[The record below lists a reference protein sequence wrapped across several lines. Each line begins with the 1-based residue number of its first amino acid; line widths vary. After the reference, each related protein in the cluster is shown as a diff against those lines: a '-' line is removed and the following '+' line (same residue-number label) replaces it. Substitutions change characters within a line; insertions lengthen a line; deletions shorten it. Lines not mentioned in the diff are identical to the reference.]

1 MMHESQ
7 IMVSSKSRPYNFMSW
22 LRHCES
28 VVWFVGIMLWAIPT
42 EAQQQTAIRLVDISD
57 KCGIDFVHT
66 DGGTGKRYVVE
77 SVVGGFATFDFDGDG
92 YVDIFFVN
100 GTNLESKQSSSR
112 NALYRNNGDFTFTD
126 VTEAAGV
133 GKVGYGMG
141 AVVADYD
148 QDGALDLYVSN
159 FGQNVLFHNNG
170 DGTFRE
176 VTQKVLPQMPD
187 KVGAGCAFIDIENDG
202 DLDLY
207 VGSYVQ
213 FSIDKHVNRFI
224 GKHQFHPGPVD
235 YQPSPDALFRNE
247 GNGKFTDV
255 SLASGVAKQASYSM
269 GVISF
274 DADDDGDG
282 DILVVNDQRPNT
294 LWINDGKGVFED
306 QAVVTGLA
314 FDRLGKANGNMGVDL
329 GDVNGDGLTDLF
341 TTTYQDEM
349 PVLYSNMGQGLFMD
363 QTNVARIDTRLHPHV
378 TWGCGL
384 VDFDNDGD
392 LDIYVACGHFMDNI
406 QFIDDRTSVKVRDFL
421 LENRG
426 GKFIDVSAQA
436 GSGMQIVESS
446 RGAAFE
452 DFDNDG
458 DIDVVVLNWNSR
470 PSILRNETVAT
481 APGLGVEL
489 VGVASNRT
497 AVGAKLRLAGGVDNG
512 DRLQTAQVVAGR
524 GYQSHYGS
532 RQYFSSIEGVS
543 PLLEVTWPT
552 GRIEKFSIQS
562 GSQTP
567 LMIIEGTGK
576 LEKRPMKAP

>member
-1 MMHESQ
+1 MA
-7 IMVSSKSRPYNFMSW
+7 SSNNRRSIFSNLLCQYKAVAWLTLVASW
-22 LRHCES
+22 
-28 VVWFVGIMLWAIPT
+28 VTPT
-42 EAQQQTAIRLVDISD
+42 PAQQQTAIRLVDVSG
-57 KCGIDFVHT
+57 KCGIDFIHT

-77 SVVGGFATFDFDGDG
+77 SVVGGFATFDFDGDD

-100 GTNLESKQSSSR
+100 GKNLESKQSSSR

-148 QDGALDLYVSN
+148 QDGAPDLYISN
-159 FGQNVLFHNNG
+159 FGQNVLYHNNS

-176 VTQKVLPQMPD
+176 VTHEILPQLPD
-187 KVGAGCAFIDIENDG
+187 KVGAGCAFVDIENDG

-235 YQPSPDALFRNE
+235 YKPSADDLFRNE
-247 GNGKFTDV
+247 GNGTFTDF
-255 SLASGVAKQASYSM
+255 SQTSGVGKLASYSM
-269 GVISF
+269 GVIGF
-274 DADDDGDG
+274 DAEDDGDC

-294 LWINDGKGVFED
+294 LWVNDGKGVFED
-306 QAVVTGLA
+306 QAVIAGLA
-314 FDRLGKANGNMGVDL
+314 FDRMGKANGNMGVEL
-329 GDVNGDGLTDLF
+329 GDVNGDGLADLF

-349 PVLYSNMGQGLFMD
+349 PVLYVNMGQGLFMD
-363 QTNVARIDTRLHPHV
+363 QTNVARVDTRLQPHV

-392 LDIYVACGHFMDNI
+392 LDLYVACGHFMDNI
-406 QFIDDRTSVKVRDFL
+406 QYIDDRTSVKVRNFL

-426 GKFIDVSAQA
+426 GKFIDVSTQA
-436 GSGMQIVESS
+436 GSGLQIIESS

-470 PSILRNETVAT
+470 PSILRNDSVLKSI
-481 APGLGVEL
+481 GLGVEL
-489 VGVASNRT
+489 VGVTSNRT
-497 AVGAKLRLAGGVDNG
+497 AVGAKLRLSCTGGNSSN
-512 DRLQTAQVVAGR
+512 RLQTSQVVAGR

-532 RQYFSSIEGVS
+532 RQHFSLVEGVS
-543 PLLEVTWPT
+543 PSIEVVWPSGKVET
-552 GRIEKFSIQS
+552 FPILSRVQS
-562 GSQTP
+562 T
-567 LMIIEGTGK
+567 LRVIEGYGNELKKTD
-576 LEKRPMKAP
+576 

>member
-1 MMHESQ
+1 
-7 IMVSSKSRPYNFMSW
+7 MVSSKSRQSIFANW
-22 LRHCES
+22 LGLCES
-28 VVWFVGIMLWAIPT
+28 VVWFVVVMLWANPT
-42 EAQQQTAIRLVDISD
+42 QAQQQSAIRLVDVSD

-77 SVVGGFATFDFDGDG
+77 SVVGGFATLDFDGDG

-126 VTEAAGV
+126 VTETAGV

-148 QDGALDLYVSN
+148 QDGAPDLYISN
-159 FGQNVLFHNNG
+159 FGQNVLYHNNG

-176 VTQKVLPQMPD
+176 VTQEVLPQLPD
-187 KVGAGCAFIDIENDG
+187 KVGAGCTFLDIENDG

-235 YQPSPDALFRNE
+235 YPPSPDVLFRNE
-247 GNGKFTDV
+247 GDGKFTDV
-255 SLASGVAKQASYSM
+255 SQTSGVAKQASYSM
-269 GVISF
+269 GVIGF

-294 LWINDGKGVFED
+294 LWVNDGHGVFED
-306 QAVVTGLA
+306 QAVVAGLA
-314 FDRLGKANGNMGVDL
+314 FDRLGKANGNMGLDL

-349 PVLYSNMGQGLFMD
+349 PVLYINMGQGLFMD
-363 QTNVARIDTRLHPHV
+363 QTNVARVDTRLHPHV

-406 QFIDDRTSVKVRDFL
+406 QYIDDRTSVKVRDFL

-426 GKFIDVSAQA
+426 GKFVDVSAQA

-470 PSILRNETVAT
+470 PSILRNDSVMT

-489 VGVASNRT
+489 VGVASNRN
-497 AVGAKLRLAGGVDNG
+497 AVGAKLRLADIGGETSGN
-512 DRLQTAQVVAGR
+512 RPQTSQVVAGR
-524 GYQSHYGS
+524 GYQSQYGS
-532 RQYFSSIEGVS
+532 RQHFSLIVEAS
-543 PLLEVTWPT
+543 PSLEVTWPT
-552 GRIEKFSIQS
+552 GRVEQFSIQS
-562 GSQTP
+562 GSQRP
-567 LMIIEGTGK
+567 LMVIEGTGK
-576 LEKRPMKAP
+576 SLKKTDEGTVR

>member
-1 MMHESQ
+1 
-7 IMVSSKSRPYNFMSW
+7 MVSSKSRQSIFANW
-22 LRHCES
+22 LGLCEP
-28 VVWFVGIMLWAIPT
+28 VVCFVVVMLWALPSQ
-42 EAQQQTAIRLVDISD
+42 AQQQTAIRLVDVSD

-77 SVVGGFATFDFDGDG
+77 SVVGGFATLDFDGDG

-100 GTNLESKQSSSR
+100 GTYLESKQSSSR

-126 VTEAAGV
+126 VTETAGV

-141 AVVADYD
+141 AVIADYD
-148 QDGALDLYVSN
+148 QDGAPDLYISN
-159 FGQNVLFHNNG
+159 FGQNVLYHNNG

-176 VTQKVLPQMPD
+176 VTQEVLPQLPD
-187 KVGAGCAFIDIENDG
+187 KVGAGCTFLDIENDG

-235 YQPSPDALFRNE
+235 YPPSPDALFRNE
-247 GNGKFTDV
+247 GDGKFTDV
-255 SLASGVAKQASYSM
+255 SQTSGVAKQASYSM
-269 GVISF
+269 GVIGF
-274 DADDDGDG
+274 DAEDDGDG

-294 LWINDGKGVFED
+294 LWVNDGHGVFED
-306 QAVVTGLA
+306 QAVVAGLA
-314 FDRLGKANGNMGVDL
+314 FDRLGKANGNMGLDL

-349 PVLYSNMGQGLFMD
+349 PVLYINMGQGLFMD
-363 QTNVARIDTRLHPHV
+363 QTNVARVDTRLHPHV

-406 QFIDDRTSVKVRDFL
+406 QYIDDRTSVKVRDFI

-426 GKFIDVSAQA
+426 GKFVDVSAQA

-470 PSILRNETVAT
+470 PSILRNDSVMT

-489 VGVASNRT
+489 VGVASNRN
-497 AVGAKLRLAGGVDNG
+497 AVGAKLRLADIGGETSGN
-512 DRLQTAQVVAGR
+512 RPQTSQVVAGR
-524 GYQSHYGS
+524 GYQSQYGS
-532 RQYFSSIEGVS
+532 RQHFSLIVEAS
-543 PLLEVTWPT
+543 PSLEVTWPT
-552 GRIEKFSIQS
+552 GRVEQFSIQS
-562 GSQTP
+562 GSQRP
-567 LMIIEGTGK
+567 LLVIEGTGK
-576 LEKRPMKAP
+576 SLKKTDEGTVR